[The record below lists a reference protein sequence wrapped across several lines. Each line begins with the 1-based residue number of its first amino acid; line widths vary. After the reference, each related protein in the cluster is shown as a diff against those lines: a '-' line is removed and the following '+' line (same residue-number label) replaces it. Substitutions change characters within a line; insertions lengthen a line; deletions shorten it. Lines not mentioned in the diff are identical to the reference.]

1 MSDKLDLIWLDYEK
15 WVRAQYLYE
24 GTDKS
29 SIKLFLR
36 YLKEKGIK
44 VEETEVA

>member
-1 MSDKLDLIWLDYEK
+1 MLDLIWPDFEK
-15 WVRAQYLYE
+15 WVYSQYIE
-24 GTDKS
+24 GPDKT

-44 VEETEVA
+44 WDIGLDV